1 MLSWEGFA
9 EREGFKLG
17 MKSEEVME
25 Y

>member
-17 MKSEEVME
+17 MKSEEVLE

>member
-17 MKSEEVME
+17 MESEEVME